1 MAEQEQERRPYA
13 GGRSSAG
20 GPRSGGGERRGGKF
34 VPRPKVCQFCVDKVK
49 KIDYK
54 QSDMLRRFVS
64 ERGKIR
70 PRRQT
75 GTCAR
80 HQRHLA
86 LAIKRASSG
95 VAAVRRQSG
104 VLIQI
109 KSYGGWSIGRRWSIY
124 RLVTDCPTNR
134 HLPCSGPH
142 LHRPYPACR
151 GYGL

>member
-1 MAEQEQERRPYA
+1 MAEQEQERRPYG
-13 GGRSSAG
+13 GGRSNAG
-20 GPRSGGGERRGGKF
+20 GPRSGGGERRGGRF

-86 LAIKRASSG
+86 LAIKRA
-95 VAAVRRQSG
+95 
-104 VLIQI
+104 
-109 KSYGGWSIGRRWSIY
+109 
-124 RLVTDCPTNR
+124 R
-134 HLPCSGPH
+134 HLALLPFVGNQA
-142 LHRPYPACR
+142 R
-151 GYGL
+151 